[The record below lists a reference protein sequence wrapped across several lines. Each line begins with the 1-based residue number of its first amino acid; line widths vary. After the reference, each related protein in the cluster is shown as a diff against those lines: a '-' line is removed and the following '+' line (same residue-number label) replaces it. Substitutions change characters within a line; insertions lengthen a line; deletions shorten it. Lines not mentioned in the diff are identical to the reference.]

1 MCKSAQK
8 RIVLEKPSDL
18 NVFFNFRLQGEEQA
32 AIEDIRRTLMR

>member
-18 NVFFNFRLQGEEQA
+18 NVFFLISGFKEKNKLLW
-32 AIEDIRRTLMR
+32 RTFEGC